1 MLMRQIQW
9 QRTRS
14 LASNSRATIF
24 SFFKNNSTLII
35 SLVLFIIT
43 LIIRLMNFNTPT
55 GFMVDEVYYAPAANS
70 LLNFEVD
77 PNYVHPPL
85 GKLIIAIGIAVFGY
99 NSFGWRIAA
108 VIAGSIM
115 VPSLYLFGKK
125 VFDNSTAIMTSI
137 LLIFDPMVHVM
148 SRIAMLDVFL
158 ALFVVLA
165 FLALAYNKYSFSAI
179 ALGLA
184 CSVKLSGAF
193 AVIAIIAYLIYSK
206 KIHEIIKI
214 ITIAIGVFMLCLLSV
229 IIHDP
234 SSFVGT
240 FMFSFNWH
248 LTLDS
253 HHSSASLPF
262 GWLINHVPFP
272 IHSDAA
278 EKISAIANPFI
289 YPIAIPVSIYLIYD
303 CMRKKNCKSELLPV
317 FWFVFVYGLFLILPR
332 KTQFIFYLL
341 PSIPAILL
349 LFSYGILLILHKI
362 SK

>member
-1 MLMRQIQW
+1 MIF
-9 QRTRS
+9 
-14 LASNSRATIF
+14 LASNFNATIF
-24 SFFKNNSTLII
+24 SFFKKNSTPII
-35 SLVLFIIT
+35 SLALLFSA
-43 LIIRLMNFNTPT
+43 LIIRLMNFNSPT
-55 GFMVDEVYYAPAANS
+55 GFMVDEVYYAPAANA

-85 GKLIIAIGIAVFGY
+85 GKLIIAVGIALFGY

-125 VFDNSTAIMTSI
+125 IFDNLTAIMASI

-165 FLALAYNKYSFSAI
+165 FLALAYNKYFFSAI

-193 AVIAIIAYLIYSK
+193 AVIAIISYLIYIRK
-206 KIHEIIKI
+206 FHEIVKI
-214 ITIAIGVFMLCLLSV
+214 IIISIGIFILCLLPS
-229 IIHDP
+229 IIPDP
-234 SSFVGT
+234 QSFIGT

-253 HHSSASLPF
+253 PHSSASLPF

-272 IHSDAA
+272 IYSDAV

-289 YPIAIPVSIYLIYD
+289 YPVAIPVSIYLIYY
-303 CMRKKNCKSELLPV
+303 CIRKKSCKSELLPV

-349 LFSYGILLILHKI
+349 LFSYGILLMMHEI

>member
-1 MLMRQIQW
+1 MKHIQW
-9 QRTRS
+9 
-14 LASNSRATIF
+14 LRARFLTSKFQVTIL
-24 SFFKNNSTLII
+24 SFFRRNSTFII
-35 SLVLFIIT
+35 SLAFFLCA
-43 LIIRLMNFNTPT
+43 LIFRSWNFNNPT

-70 LLNFEVD
+70 LLNLEPD

-85 GKLIIAIGIAVFGY
+85 GKLIIGIGIAFFGY

-108 VIAGSIM
+108 VIAGSLM

-125 VFDNSTAIMTSI
+125 VFDNPTAIMAST
-137 LLIFDPMVHVM
+137 LLIFDSMAHVM

-165 FLALAYNKYSFSAI
+165 FLTLAYSKYYLSAI

-193 AVIAIIAYLIYSK
+193 AVIAVIAYLIYSK
-206 KIHEIIKI
+206 KIHEISKI
-214 ITIAIGVFMLCLLSV
+214 IPIATVVFMLCILPT
-229 IIHDP
+229 IIPDP
-234 SSFVGT
+234 ESFVRT
-240 FMFSFNWH
+240 FFFSFNWH

-253 HHSSASLPF
+253 PHSSSSLPF
-262 GWLINHVPFP
+262 GWLINHIPFP
-272 IHSDAA
+272 IYSDAG

-289 YPIAIPVSIYLIYD
+289 YPIAVPASIYLIYD
-303 CMRKKNCKSELLPV
+303 CIRKKNCEYELLPV

-341 PSIPAILL
+341 PAIPAILL
-349 LFSYGILLILHKI
+349 LFSYGILLVLDEI